1 MIDNWISVKDRL
13 PENENPVLVFGGK
26 SIYTA
31 VYGNRGPYKNRW
43 WKLNSKTH
51 YCNPTHWMP
60 LPNRPNNDTI
70 NQVESLNSIVLKEA
84 TNDGEFDECDQLVCS
99 NCGIEL
105 QGWVRVERDEDDGEE
120 THHEYVFRYCP
131 NCGAKIIQ

>member
-1 MIDNWISVKDRL
+1 MTDNWISVKDRL
-13 PENENPVLVFGGK
+13 PEEDTNVLVFGGK
-26 SIYTA
+26 AMYIAQCFNGGKSWYRVGTR
-31 VYGNRGPYKNRW
+31 N
-43 WKLNSKTH
+43 H

-60 LPNRPNNDTI
+60 LPNSPYNNTSNEPSNVFVI
-70 NQVESLNSIVLKEA
+70 KEA
-84 TNDGEFDECDQLVCS
+84 KNEGEFDECDQLVCS

-131 NCGAKIIQ
+131 NCGAKIV